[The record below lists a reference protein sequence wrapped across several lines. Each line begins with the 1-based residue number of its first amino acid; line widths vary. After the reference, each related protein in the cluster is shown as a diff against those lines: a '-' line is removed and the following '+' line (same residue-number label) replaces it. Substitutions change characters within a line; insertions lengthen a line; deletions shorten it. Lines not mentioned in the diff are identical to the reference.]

1 MPGWQGVLPPSAIP
15 NVLHAPPSWPRLQE
29 EEQARR
35 TQQLQE
41 AVAAAQAAQ
50 EAHAS
55 ELAALR
61 QQNAELRGAAVIVQ
75 FGDVGCA
82 VCRENDRL
90 LRHYQLEY
98 ATLGLVV
105 VSLHERAT
113 LEELR
118 RYDAGFTFSTLAG
131 LDPGQA
137 IARRYRALPVPTT
150 VFIDRGGFIWDVRW
164 GRLEEDDLLRSL
176 QALL

>member
-1 MPGWQGVLPPSAIP
+1 MKRALVLLALVS
-15 NVLHAPPSWPRLQE
+15 LTAPLP
-29 EEQARR
+29 
-35 TQQLQE
+35 
-41 AVAAAQAAQ
+41 AQAGGGTGPLPAPNFTFTDLGGQ
-50 EAHAS
+50 RVS
-55 ELAALR
+55 LT
-61 QQNAELRGAAVIVQ
+61 ELRGAAVIVQ

>member
-1 MPGWQGVLPPSAIP
+1 MKRALVLLAL
-15 NVLHAPPSWPRLQE
+15 VGLTAPLP
-29 EEQARR
+29 
-35 TQQLQE
+35 
-41 AVAAAQAAQ
+41 AQAGGGTGAVRRSAPNFTFTDLGG
-50 EAHAS
+50 ERVS
-55 ELAALR
+55 L
-61 QQNAELRGAAVIVQ
+61 AELRGEAVIVQ

-82 VCRENDRL
+82 VCRKNDRL

-98 ATLGLVV
+98 ATHGLVV

-137 IARRYRALPVPTT
+137 IARQYHALTLPTT
-150 VFIDRGGFIWDVRW
+150 VFIDRAGFIRDVRR

-176 QALL
+176 QALLSLSVTEVAGDGGP